1 MVGPLDHAKTLG
13 KYYFT
18 IKTCKDEFLFRP
30 CNRVRRGLD
39 SIWFTST
46 FFSEKI
52 QAKHS
57 TDSSYTIETRIG
69 NDSWDW
75 QKKSIWYL
83 QIRRKT
89 RMTGLFSCSKIFSRT
104 GSTSLTKQ
112 MSIAIFHWTW
122 KLIAGMS
129 IFMLSKAIS

>member
-13 KYYFT
+13 KYHFT
-18 IKTCKDEFLFRP
+18 IKTCKDEFLFWP

-46 FFSEKI
+46 FFLRKSKQNTAPTLAILSKQELGMTVEIDKKNLFDTFRFAEK
-52 QAKHS
+52 Q
-57 TDSSYTIETRIG
+57 E
-69 NDSWDW
+69 W
-75 QKKSIWYL
+75 QDF
-83 QIRRKT
+83 
-89 RMTGLFSCSKIFSRT
+89 FSCSKIFNRT

-129 IFMLSKAIS
+129 IFMLST